1 MPQIALR
8 AIRVFLVGK
17 AEYMRRTPQ
26 AMVKPPRMGDRREMM
41 GELTHIHCITCGV
54 EYGLPNT
61 LLQHHQDYGGY
72 HHCPNGHQQGWDKDN
87 CGISGVRRE
96 RDRLKQRLAQ
106 KDDEI
111 QAAHA
116 DARKTAAAYK
126 GQITKMKKRA
136 SAGTCPCCNRT
147 FQNVSTHMK
156 RQHPSFVEEQGAKVV
171 KLKTA

>member
-1 MPQIALR
+1 MS
-8 AIRVFLVGK
+8 
-17 AEYMRRTPQ
+17 
-26 AMVKPPRMGDRREMM
+26 
-41 GELTHIHCITCGV
+41 ELTHIHCITCGV

-61 LLQHHQDYGGY
+61 LFQHHQDYGGY
-72 HHCPNGHQQGWDKDN
+72 HHCPNGHQQGWGKDN
-87 CGISGVRRE
+87 TGIAGVRRE

-116 DARKTAAAYK
+116 DARKTAAAYR